1 MHYVA
6 LLFLYF
12 IGLGSYLAGLSPYV
26 LQNFE
31 EDAYLIFLTAEGAY
45 PVGYFLIGWL
55 SDRYRRIRGFLVAGL
70 ILIAPVQF
78 LLYSLPESA
87 ALTIIFSALTRLLLS
102 ANVQLISIAIL
113 EDVGSGPYSR
123 IRAAGTTGF
132 LFFQLAMWILTD
144 PFFFGSFLAAN
155 NEALLPGFSP
165 GDGGRIG
172 SLAYLA
178 CVPFALA
185 VASHR
190 KSHDEYRLLDAV
202 RFFSHSARAL
212 AFLGL
217 SFTFFFCFQVVD
229 NYLGRFWELRGG
241 TGLVYSGWLVA
252 VLLEIPF
259 LVFTERIA
267 RGLGVRWLFYCAAGA
282 AAGRFGLLTFS
293 ILGHEPVPV
302 LFSQLLHGVHF
313 AGYYI
318 GAIYWLKASCPDH
331 LYGSVYGIY
340 HVAAHSLGGM
350 IGNVFFGTLLFT
362 QLGPELLQWWAPQA
376 AATDTVAFLPVFAG
390 ATLLNV
396 LVIFGFMML
405 GEPRTK
411 SRSS

>member
-12 IGLGSYLAGLSPYV
+12 IGLGSYLSGLSPYV
-26 LQNFE
+26 LQNFKQ
-31 EDAYLIFLTAEGAY
+31 DSYLIFLTAEGAY

-55 SDRYRRIRGFLVAGL
+55 SDRYRRIRGFLVTGL
-70 ILIAPVQF
+70 ILIAPTQY
-78 LLYSLPESA
+78 LLYALPDSPG
-87 ALTIIFSALTRLLLS
+87 LTILFSALTRLLLS

-132 LFFQLAMWILTD
+132 LAFQLVMWIVTD

-155 NEALLPGFSP
+155 HEALLPDFSP
-165 GDGGRIG
+165 GDGGRVG
-172 SLAYLA
+172 AVAYLA
-178 CVPFALA
+178 CVPFALM
-185 VASHR
+185 VAQRR
-190 KSHDEYRLLDAV
+190 KSHEEYRLLDAV
-202 RFFSHSARAL
+202 RFFSHSGRAL

-229 NYLGRFWELRGG
+229 NYLGRFWELSGG

-259 LVFTERIA
+259 LMFTERIA
-267 RGLGVRWLFYCAAGA
+267 RGPGIRWLFYCAAGA
-282 AAGRFGLLTFS
+282 AAGRFGLLTLS
-293 ILGHEPVPV
+293 ILGYEPLPV
-302 LFSQLLHGVHF
+302 LVSQLLHGVHF

-362 QLGPELLQWWAPQA
+362 QIGPDFLAWWAPENT
-376 AATDTVAFLPVFAG
+376 ATETSMFLPVFFG
-390 ATLLNV
+390 ATLLNL
-396 LVIFGFMML
+396 LVIFGFMIL
-405 GEPRTK
+405 REPR
-411 SRSS
+411 SQE